1 MASKHTYTELV
12 CLTDS
17 YSLNKDDWIF
27 LQEIATSTQS
37 TMKVCSCS
45 KPLSPLKITFHTF
58 DSSKT
63 YAGTHPASCLG
74 KIYNRFKCNCCQV
87 NMTALQ
93 FLKNYYKVAG
103 LANEADDAEA
113 PLSLS
118 DDAQSKRDRVITPN
132 SSPDGKRFN
141 SYGSSKMVS
150 CQQFLFVP
158 PDVSPLSTV
167 SSSVTSGTASNGFL
181 SNHTTPTPVD
191 FSTTLP
197 IATSTTPS
205 NINNNFTTF
214 STTTNHN
221 TCSTVADSLTRSA
234 SSLDLT
240 SLSIDNDSTHLSNTL
255 TTQSDDCMDGSQS
268 LAQALLTQPL
278 MTQPLMTQS
287 LTSQTNS
294 ILTTGSSIDSNLINS
309 LLTTII
315 KLTKRIESLEGI
327 LSHNASLVTS
337 KDQLCNPTRSFAPLT
352 KTTTPPTKPSTPI
365 TTTTSSNTNISTKII
380 KTTNLPTSSVGNSS
394 KQQVPSN
401 ANSSPSMTWAFIA
414 SQPASATIA
423 TLAKE
428 KAFAST
434 TSDLRRDGLKTL
446 RSLIKPQT
454 ASRPKQVKDEATTAI
469 YIAGFEFIKYKQIW
483 SALRE
488 AKFQVS
494 RIHNIQWIGKTILE
508 FVVSSNYR
516 AQFSSEMK
524 VIGFKVKDFDPSVN
538 KKASTPAECKM
549 AKQAFVTR
557 CVKNILYSK
566 SPLTREFF
574 KVAISKAC
582 SDAETKEIYD
592 IEFSRGITTKQVS
605 IASIVNILTNGNLDK
620 ATYAGHIKELE
631 GLDAAHEL
639 VSKFQEKKTTGN
651 STSHPI
657 NVESSSMDV
666 DSSAD
671 VEAEEGTLISEC

>member
-1 MASKHTYTELV
+1 MTTKHTYTELV
-12 CLTDS
+12 GLTDS

-27 LQEIATSTQS
+27 LQEIATLTQS

-45 KPLSPLKITFHTF
+45 KPLSPLKITYHTF
-58 DSSKT
+58 DSSKS
-63 YAGTHPASCLG
+63 YSGTHPASSLG

-93 FLKNYYKVAG
+93 FLKNYYKVSG
-103 LANEADDAEA
+103 LTNNAIDVEA
-113 PLSLS
+113 PLLLN
-118 DDAQSKRDRVITPN
+118 DVQAKRNRVITPN
-132 SSPDGKRFN
+132 SSPNVKRFN
-141 SYGSSKMVS
+141 SYGSSTLNS
-150 CQQFLFVP
+150 CQKFLFVP
-158 PDVSPLSTV
+158 PDAHPLPTVGCST
-167 SSSVTSGTASNGFL
+167 TSGLASTGFL
-181 SNHTTPTPVD
+181 PNPSIPTPV
-191 FSTTLP
+191 
-197 IATSTTPS
+197 ITTPS
-205 NINNNFTTF
+205 TTFTTTFSNNNFNNNTPTMNF
-214 STTTNHN
+214 NTDNNTTT
-221 TCSTVADSLTRSA
+221 ADDLTRSA
-234 SSLDLT
+234 STLNLDSLT
-240 SLSIDNDSTHLSNTL
+240 NDSDGAHLSNTI
-255 TTQSDDCMDGSQS
+255 TTSLDDSMNGSQS
-268 LAQALLTQPL
+268 MMTQALLTQPL
-278 MTQPLMTQS
+278 MTQPLTN
-287 LTSQTNS
+287 QTIS
-294 ILTTGSSIDSNLINS
+294 TLAAGSTSIDSNLINS

-327 LSHNASLVTS
+327 ISQNASLATS
-337 KDQLCNPTRSFAPLT
+337 KGPLHNLTRSFTLPTKTTTPTT
-352 KTTTPPTKPSTPI
+352 KTTTPPTKIVTLN
-365 TTTTSSNTNISTKII
+365 TTTTPSHTNNI
-380 KTTNLPTSSVGNSS
+380 KTTNLPTSSAGNSL
-394 KQQVPSN
+394 KQQVPSKP
-401 ANSSPSMTWAFIA
+401 NSSASMTWAFIA
-414 SQPASATIA
+414 SQPASASTA

-434 TSDLRRDGLKTL
+434 TSDQRRDGLKTL

-454 ASRPKQVKDEATTAI
+454 VSRPKQIKDEATTAI

-483 SALRE
+483 NALRE

-524 VIGFKVKDFDPSVN
+524 VIGFKIKEFDPSVN

-592 IEFSRGITTKQVS
+592 IEFSRGVMTKQVS
-605 IASIVNILTNGNLDK
+605 IASIVDILTSGNLDK
-620 ATYAGHIKELE
+620 ATYAGHIKDLE
-631 GLDAAHEL
+631 GLDASHEL
-639 VSKFQEKKTTGN
+639 VSKYQEKKKTITL
-651 STSHPI
+651 TSNPI

-666 DSSAD
+666 DSNAD
-671 VEAEEGTLISEC
+671 VEAEEGALISEC